1 MHVFYWSIVCECG
14 TELFEQTALLKI
26 MHGIVH
32 PQFMCAGNRTL
43 FECLSEIYV
52 FEPSTAPRCLL
63 VIKNVSA
70 PIA

>member
-1 MHVFYWSIVCECG
+1 
-14 TELFEQTALLKI
+14 

>member
-1 MHVFYWSIVCECG
+1 
-14 TELFEQTALLKI
+14 

-52 FEPSTAPRCLL
+52 FEPSTAPQCLL
-63 VIKNVSA
+63 VINKCKCASCMNEWCNCAVHWA
-70 PIA
+70 KRMRALT